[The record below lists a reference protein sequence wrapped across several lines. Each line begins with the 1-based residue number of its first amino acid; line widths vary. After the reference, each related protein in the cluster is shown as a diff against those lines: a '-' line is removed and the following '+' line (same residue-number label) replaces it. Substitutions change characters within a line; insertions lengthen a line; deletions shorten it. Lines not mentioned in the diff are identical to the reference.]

1 MGSVDKYVCTL
12 DEASLKKAREELNE
26 DPADRMNAV
35 EAFRNLIKTRAPHIR
50 CSMGKC
56 VCVSVCVCVYVCVQ
70 TEWMLLKRS
79 EIGLNQDL
87 HLIHGFGC
95 YLLCFPCIIF
105 NECTGKSI
113 QVVPC

>member
-1 MGSVDKYVCTL
+1 MGSTEEYVCTL

-56 VCVSVCVCVYVCVQ
+56 VCGCVCVCVCVCRQ
-70 TEWMLLKRS
+70 
-79 EIGLNQDL
+79 
-87 HLIHGFGC
+87 
-95 YLLCFPCIIF
+95 
-105 NECTGKSI
+105 NECRGSFQKSD
-113 QVVPC
+113 